1 MNAWRGLLRLITIG
15 LCLQGMP
22 ALAITAADADWGASL
37 PHYVSGTDYLPLGFV
52 SHWSGRVMY
61 NPEGGYQG
69 DFSNTE
75 SRIHGWEHLYE
86 AQPGDVYTVTLPT
99 AAHEAGNARVQF
111 HTPITLQHDHKYQV
125 RAVLRSNHPI
135 AGVTFTVSQCNQE
148 GIRLGTTRANLVA
161 SEQKSLIMS
170 NLTGID
176 ITDTQLEL
184 CFPTTIDSTVV
195 SIAYLRVYD
204 QTTRKDLWEGTSY
217 FNWCYYANPTTGKR
231 IRDMKIDGR
240 QETLSWTQPDHDDSM
255 WQSVTMPIGNAGYM
269 PELGSEWPGGDNT
282 NLWVRRDFTLDQVN
296 KRARYTLK
304 VCHDDSYEVYVNG
317 HLMDTDLGWTDG
329 KTYVSIPVPD
339 GYLRQGNNVIAACV
353 RQNWGGKFYDCGL
366 SIEEDYYEEADEDA
380 DPTQLVINEV
390 QVLNIDQYIDWSFN
404 YGSWVELYN
413 PTDRRIPLS
422 GLWLSTDATHPC
434 QFQLTQEAGVL
445 PPKGYKTLFF
455 DHYKDDGVFGKT
467 ASRQVRLKLSSD
479 GGTVLLAGQDGQVI
493 SSVTYPKP
501 TARCSYA
508 RLTDGDDHWSTS
520 AQPTPGASNAAS
532 TYATQRLAAPEPDTD
547 SRLFTHP
554 FTLHVPIPAGC
565 TLRYTID
572 GSAPTLHNGFTST
585 SGQFSIASTLTM
597 RFMLLADGYLPSQVV
612 TRSYLLADRDYYLPI
627 LSVTTAPDNLYDDS
641 IGVYVDGVNGVEG
654 RNHGKSNKNMDW
666 ERPVNAELLTPDG
679 TTLFNQEAELKVA
692 GGWSRHFAPASFKLK
707 ASKTYEGL
715 KSLQASIF
723 PHKPYNRYKQILVR
737 NGGNDNEESRA
748 GRVADAITQQIIT
761 SSTFMVDAQE
771 YQPAHVF
778 FNGKYIG
785 LLNLREPSNRYHG
798 TANYGYDDDEMDAFE
813 YSNGYVQTTGSKASF
828 TQWLEASYAAADS
841 VGYARLCQL
850 VDMDEY
856 TNYWAAV
863 AYIGCSD
870 WICNHNNVKG
880 YRSQDDGKFHL
891 VLLDQDF
898 GWRNTNALSLL
909 EGNNSNDLL
918 AIYNNTKQ
926 NAAWRRKFVDAFCL
940 LDGSVFTPERCRIVG
955 DSICALVG
963 KALKYEGRDALYS
976 FGKLR
981 PAMTSETVRTVRMD
995 DLRKN
1000 FGLGRGMKVS
1010 FGSNL
1015 PQAAFRLNDQ
1025 PVPLGQFDGTL
1036 FAPVR
1041 IEASAPAGYNFVGWK
1056 SQGDDDTHPISTE
1069 RMLCLDQDEDLQ
1081 LEAVFAPVKAS
1092 ARIDAGAHPVVINEV
1107 SAANSIFQNDLFDRA
1122 DWVEL
1127 YNTTDEDIDL
1137 TGMMLSSST
1146 ANPAQHIIGAAC
1158 TGDSSA
1164 IIRAHGYKVVWMDKE
1179 EPLSQ
1184 LHASF
1189 KLKNDDHALVMLTTA
1204 DRTWADT
1211 LVYVKHTGEESVG
1224 RYPDG
1229 GSRVYCMKHPTIGMT
1244 NWLSQSTEWLYG
1256 QETNFD
1262 DSAYPTNV
1270 QNTESTSPI
1279 THTEYFTT
1287 DGMHLST
1294 PQRGINIVR
1303 YTHRDG
1309 TITHRKVVLP

>member
-1 MNAWRGLLRLITIG
+1 
-15 LCLQGMP
+15 
-22 ALAITAADADWGASL
+22 
-37 PHYVSGTDYLPLGFV
+37 
-52 SHWSGRVMY
+52 MY